1 MDEVRGDTGCGLR
14 VRGGRGSE
22 RAGGAACR
30 EGEGVRGGGAPG
42 VTATC
47 GRRRG
52 APGARCSLFQPT
64 PSVCSSM
71 LPPLGAAAGG
81 LPGVNRLALLAPG
94 RCAGGA
100 RVARARLLRSKKI
113 AREPGLRCAPLSLPP
128 PAPRSLLLEG
138 LLGPWG
144 WSLGA
149 TGPAAHGAGNGEAM
163 LERTCVPQRW
173 EQHHLIAGLPNPV
186 LPTPYSLFPPFLPF
200 FFFLVS
206 GNLSASPSGLW
217 SLSLNL
223 GDKLD
228 RSPCLT

>member
-1 MDEVRGDTGCGLR
+1 MNEVRGDTGCGLR

-128 PAPRSLLLEG
+128 PPRPRAPCYWRGCSAPGAG
-138 LLGPWG
+138 LWVPRARLHMGPGMGRRCWR
-144 WSLGA
+144 
-149 TGPAAHGAGNGEAM
+149 GPA
-163 LERTCVPQRW
+163 
-173 EQHHLIAGLPNPV
+173 
-186 LPTPYSLFPPFLPF
+186 S
-200 FFFLVS
+200 
-206 GNLSASPSGLW
+206 
-217 SLSLNL
+217 
-223 GDKLD
+223 
-228 RSPCLT
+228 RSVGSSIT

>member
-128 PAPRSLLLEG
+128 PGPALPATGGAARPLGLVSGCHGPGCTWGREWGGDAGEDLRPAALGAASLDSRSSQSSFPHSLLFIS
-138 LLGPWG
+138 P
-144 WSLGA
+144 
-149 TGPAAHGAGNGEAM
+149 
-163 LERTCVPQRW
+163 
-173 EQHHLIAGLPNPV
+173 
-186 LPTPYSLFPPFLPF
+186 FPSF